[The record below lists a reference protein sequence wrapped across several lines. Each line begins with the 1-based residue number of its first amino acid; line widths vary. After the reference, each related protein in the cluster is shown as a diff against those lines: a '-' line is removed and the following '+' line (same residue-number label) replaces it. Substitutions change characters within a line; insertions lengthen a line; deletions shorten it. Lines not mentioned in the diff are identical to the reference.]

1 MEQPA
6 VALVGAGQMGGALV
20 RGWLAA
26 IRRGGGL
33 TLTVVEP
40 HFDPALERELDA
52 AGAILNPSSGD
63 AAGAIL
69 NPSSGDAA
77 DVVVFAVKP
86 QAFAE
91 IAAAARRFIGPK
103 TLVLSVMAGVTI
115 SVISRTLAA
124 ERVIRAMPNTPGQ
137 IGQGITAYVASS
149 ACTVADRELAAQ
161 LLEPLGYV
169 ESIPSERLMDV
180 VTAVSGSGPAYV
192 FLLAEVLAA
201 AAEAEGLDREI
212 ASRLARQTVAG
223 AGALM
228 LQTGESATSL
238 RKQVTSPGG
247 TTQAAL
253 DVLQGAEGLGP
264 VMRRAVAAAAQRSRE
279 LGRDADQT

>member
-33 TLTVVEP
+33 TLTVIEP
-40 HFDPALERELDA
+40 NFDPALERELDA
-52 AGAILNPSSGD
+52 AGAVLNPKD
-63 AAGAIL
+63 ETAV
-69 NPSSGDAA
+69 
-77 DVVVFAVKP
+77 DVVVVAVKP
-86 QAFAE
+86 QAFAQV
-91 IAAAARRFIGPK
+91 AARAKILVGPR
-103 TLVLSVMAGVTI
+103 TLVLSVMAGVTM
-115 SVISRTLAA
+115 SALSRALDT
-124 ERVIRAMPNTPGQ
+124 ERIIRAMPNTPGQ
-137 IGQGITAYVASS
+137 IGQGITAYVAAN
-149 ACTVADRELAAQ
+149 ACTDADRRLAEQ
-161 LLEPLGYV
+161 LLEPLGAV
-169 ESIPSERLMDV
+169 EAIPNERLMDV

-201 AAEAEGLDREI
+201 AAEAEGMDRDV
-212 ASRLARQTVAG
+212 AGRLARQTVAG

-228 LQTGESATSL
+228 LQSGETPSNL

-253 DVLQGAEGLGP
+253 DVLQAGDGLGP
-264 VMRRAVAAAAQRSRE
+264 VMRRAVAAATQRSRE
-279 LGRDADQT
+279 LGRDVETS

>member
-40 HFDPALERELDA
+40 HFDSALERELDA
-52 AGAILNPSSGD
+52 AGAVLNP
-63 AAGAIL
+63 AG
-69 NPSSGDAA
+69 GDAA

-86 QAFAE
+86 QMFADV
-91 IAAAARRFIGPK
+91 AAGAKRFIGPK

-115 SVISRTLAA
+115 SSISRTLDTD
-124 ERVIRAMPNTPGQ
+124 RVIRAMPNTPGQ
-137 IGQGITAYVASS
+137 IGHGVTAYVAAA
-149 ACTVADRELAAQ
+149 ACTGADRDLAAQ
-161 LLEPLGYV
+161 LLEPLGAV
-169 ESIPSERLMDV
+169 EAIPNERLMDV

-192 FLLAEVLAA
+192 FLLAEFLAA
-201 AAEAEGLDREI
+201 AAEAEGLDRDI
-212 ASRLARQTVAG
+212 AARLARQTVAG

-228 LQTGESATSL
+228 LETGESASAL

-253 DVLQGAEGLGP
+253 DVLQAADGLGP

-279 LGRDADQT
+279 LGRDAESQT

>member
-40 HFDPALERELDA
+40 NFDPALERELDA
-52 AGAILNPSSGD
+52 AGAVLNPAGGD
-63 AAGAIL
+63 V
-69 NPSSGDAA
+69 A

-91 IAAAARRFIGPK
+91 VAAGAKRFIGPK
-103 TLVLSVMAGVTI
+103 SLVLSVMAGVTI
-115 SVISRTLAA
+115 SSISRTL
-124 ERVIRAMPNTPGQ
+124 ETDRVIRAMPNTPGQ
-137 IGQGITAYVASS
+137 IGHGVTAFVASN
-149 ACTVADRELAAQ
+149 ACDAGDRDLAAQ
-161 LLEPLGYV
+161 LLEPLGVV
-169 ESIPSERLMDV
+169 ELIPNERLMDV

-192 FLLAEVLAA
+192 FLLAEFLAA
-201 AAEAEGLDREI
+201 AAEAEGLDRDI
-212 ASRLARQTVAG
+212 AARLARQTVAG

-228 LQTGESATSL
+228 LETGESASNL

-253 DVLQGAEGLGP
+253 DVLQAGDGLGP
-264 VMRRAVAAAAQRSRE
+264 VLRRAVAAATQRSRE
-279 LGRDADQT
+279 LGRDAEGQT